1 MLVAARHSAYSE
13 NRVGSYYRARYYD
26 ANAGRFV
33 SEDPVRFGGGL
44 NLYQYVD
51 GNPVLFV
58 DARGLWKNTHEPA
71 DPNLNTIV
79 CDGHGGIRPQ
89 IGGPGTPQQKECYGD
104 CMLLHEESHRRDA
117 LKSNPKVC
125 KGAADGI
132 QIGYSNAQE
141 QSASEIAASKVDIDC
156 MKKKLKGACDTCKP
170 LLDDRIKQLESFR
183 DSFKK

>member
-1 MLVAARHSAYSE
+1 VVRPMTA
-13 NRVGSYYRARYYD
+13 NPSYYRARYYD
-26 ANAGRFV
+26 PAMGRFV
-33 SEDPVRFGGGL
+33 SEDPIRFGGGL

-71 DPNLNTIV
+71 DPNSNTIV

-89 IGGPGTPQQKECYGD
+89 VGGPGTAEQKECYGD
-104 CMLLHEESHRRDA
+104 CILLHEESHRRDA

-141 QSASEIAASKVDIDC
+141 QSASEITASKVDIDC

-170 LLDDRIKQLESFR
+170 LLDDRIKQLESYR